1 MSNYLVIGGSSGIGY
16 EVVKKLASNNNKIY
30 IMSRNPNKI
39 EDVENITKISYDVTC
54 TEEGFPSIEEPLK
67 GFNILPRHNKF
78 KANKKFKD

>member
-39 EDVENITKISYDVTC
+39 EDLENITKISYDVTS
-54 TEEGFPSIEEPLK
+54 TEKEFPSIEEPFK
-67 GFNILPRHNKF
+67 G
-78 KANKKFKD
+78 